1 MHARGLRAGDGAIMS
16 KETKGAG
23 VSHIFGVFRKNEN
36 SIRRFLWR
44 YVSSRHE
51 IEDITQ
57 ETILRALQAEKSR
70 EIREPKA
77 FLFGIAKNI
86 VRKELHRK
94 SRNLIDF
101 IEDFDNEQHFSYET
115 DTEGLMDAR
124 QRLLVFW
131 EAVATLPPQ
140 CQRVFV
146 LKKVYGYSHKEISN
160 RLNISVS
167 TVEKHA
173 AAGLRRCS
181 DYMANSADNLAKD
194 HAEPAPGQ
202 SLGAKSVGRK

>member
-1 MHARGLRAGDGAIMS
+1 MS
-16 KETKGAG
+16 NSDFDDAEKTG
-23 VSHIFGVFRKNEN
+23 VSRVFRVFRNNEN
-36 SIRRFLWR
+36 AIKKFLWR

-51 IEDITQ
+51 VEDITQ

-70 EIREPKA
+70 EIREPRA
-77 FLFGIAKNI
+77 FLFGVAKNI
-86 VRKELHRK
+86 VRKELYKK
-94 SRNLIDF
+94 SKNLIDF
-101 IEDFDNEQHFSYET
+101 IEDFDNEQHFSYEVDAEGAV
-115 DTEGLMDAR
+115 DTRR
-124 QRLLVFW
+124 QLILFW

-146 LKKVYGYSHKEISN
+146 LKKVYGYSHKEIAR

-181 DYMANSADNLAKD
+181 DHMTKKTAQDDASAATARSLHAK
-194 HAEPAPGQ
+194 HISGE
-202 SLGAKSVGRK
+202 